1 MTSRS
6 SPTVR
11 RRRLGMELRRLRE
24 QAGVTID
31 NVADRL
37 EFSASKVSRI
47 ETGQTGASA
56 TDVRNMLTVYGVQG
70 TTVDE
75 LVQVAREARQ
85 RGWWLR
91 YGHVLTGAYVGLEAG
106 ATAIRAYEAQLVPGL
121 MQTEDYARRVIRATR
136 PTIGDEELD
145 SRIRVRTIRQS
156 LLDQNEPI
164 DFWAI
169 LDEAVFYRMIGTKA
183 IMRTQLDKL
192 VAISERPNV
201 TLQVLPF
208 VVGAHAGLD
217 GTFAILEYEEI
228 ADLDVVFAENAA
240 GGLFLEKDDE
250 LQRYKFIFDRLQA
263 TALPPERS
271 VEFIADRAKEFK

>member
-1 MTSRS
+1 VTGRT

-31 NVADRL
+31 GVAERL

-56 TDVRNMLTVYGVQG
+56 ADVQSMLTLYGVGGAQA
-70 TTVDE
+70 DD

-106 ATAIRAYEAQLVPGL
+106 ATSICAYEAQLVPGL
-121 MQTEDYARRVIRATR
+121 MQTEDYARNVIRATR
-136 PTIGDEELD
+136 PAISDDELD
-145 SRIRVRTIRQS
+145 RRIYVRTVRQS

-164 DFWAI
+164 DFWAV
-169 LDEAVFYRMIGTKA
+169 LDEAVFHRMVGSA
-183 IMRTQLDKL
+183 PIMRTQLEKL
-192 VAISERPNV
+192 VAISDRPNV
-201 TLQVLPF
+201 TIQVLPF
-208 VVGAHAGLD
+208 GVGAHVGMD

-228 ADLDVVFAENAA
+228 ADPDVVFAENAA

-263 TALPPERS
+263 TALPPAES
-271 VEFIADRAKEFK
+271 VEFVAARARELT

>member
-31 NVADRL
+31 IVAERL
-37 EFSASKVSRI
+37 DFSASKVSRI

-56 TDVRNMLTVYGVQG
+56 ADVRSMLSLYGVGDQS
-70 TTVDE
+70 VDE
-75 LVQVAREARQ
+75 LVQVARDARQ

-106 ATAIRAYEAQLVPGL
+106 ATSICAYEAQLVPGL
-121 MQTEDYARRVIRATR
+121 MQTEEYARTVIRATR
-136 PTIGDEELD
+136 PTISDDELD
-145 SRIRVRTIRQS
+145 GRIRVRTIRQS

-164 DFWAI
+164 DFHAI
-169 LDEAVFYRMIGTKA
+169 LDEAVFHRMVGSQA
-183 IMRTQLDKL
+183 VMRRQLDKL
-192 VAISERPNV
+192 IDISDRPNV
-201 TLQVLPF
+201 TIQVLPF
-208 VVGAHAGLD
+208 AVGAHAGMD

-228 ADLDVVFAENAA
+228 ADPDVVFAENAA

-250 LQRYKFIFDRLQA
+250 LRRYKFIFDRLQA
-263 TALPPERS
+263 TALDPAES
-271 VEFIADRAKEFK
+271 VQFLAARARELT